1 MSAVWCAAARTLVD
15 DRKKEPEVNK
25 LGESHT
31 LLSQAR
37 IFCRWIRTL
46 ALTFFEDSLPE
57 HKKKKKMLAAGQP
70 CLLKTAEAPRVV
82 DWQGDRDPEVR
93 WP

>member
-57 HKKKKKMLAAGQP
+57 HKKKKKNAGGRATLSAQ
-70 CLLKTAEAPRVV
+70 
-82 DWQGDRDPEVR
+82 DRGSP
-93 WP
+93 PSG